1 MIIGVETATTD
12 EMSATTTEKR
22 EKDTGERMIGEG
34 VGIPLRVG
42 GGITPAVKTGS
53 TEIESGSTT
62 DDITTQTGTG
72 ADSIIN

>member
-1 MIIGVETATTD
+1 MIIGEETVTTD
-12 EMSATTTEKR
+12 EMSAITTEKR
-22 EKDTGERMIGEG
+22 EIDTGERMIGEE
-34 VGIPLRVG
+34 VGIHQRVG
-42 GGITPAVKTGS
+42 GGITPAVNTGS